1 MNKIFINQVHLF
13 FEYIGHIYIYIL
25 VLVLVVLELL
35 TSKLKPNKVITIKD

>member
-13 FEYIGHIYIYIL
+13 FEYIGHIYILI
-25 VLVLVVLELL
+25 LVLVVLELL